1 MLILRFIAKFLK
13 ILNSAASPAQ
23 IAGGFILGMIIGLT
37 PLSGLHNLLILFLII
52 ILNVNITMAIFSFGV
67 FSLIAYLMDP
77 LFHNLGYYLLVDVE
91 GLHSFWIMLYNIPI
105 FALSRFNNTV
115 LLGSFLSSL
124 ILLIPVYFIVKKAVV
139 EYREKLG
146 PKVQKWKIVK
156 IMKST
161 KLYTVYTKVS
171 AWRQ

>member
-1 MLILRFIAKFLK
+1 
-13 ILNSAASPAQ
+13 
-23 IAGGFILGMIIGLT
+23 
-37 PLSGLHNLLILFLII
+37 
-52 ILNVNITMAIFSFGV
+52 MAIFSFGV
-67 FSLIAYLMDP
+67 CSLIAYLMDP

-91 GLHSFWIMLYNIPI
+91 GLHSFWTMLYNIPI

-115 LLGSFLSSL
+115 LLGSLLSSL

-139 EYREKLG
+139 KYREKLG

-161 KLYTVYTKVS
+161 KLYTIYTKVS